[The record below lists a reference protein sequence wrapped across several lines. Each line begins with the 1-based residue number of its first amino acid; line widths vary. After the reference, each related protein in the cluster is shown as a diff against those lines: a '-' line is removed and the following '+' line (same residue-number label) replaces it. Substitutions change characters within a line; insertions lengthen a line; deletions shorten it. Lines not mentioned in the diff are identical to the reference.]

1 MDSPSGR
8 TLQLLGVVTAV
19 LLVALL
25 FYPGTF
31 SSPYADRNAGDYSHA
46 LASEWER
53 EGEIP
58 VYQYGELSPPARD
71 LFDRTRSAGGS
82 YRPDVCQGFMPV
94 CDGYYEDEL
103 PDEFAHGSDLSPAES
118 HVIIDDGPE
127 RYVLET
133 GQSGHA
139 DGLVSPSGVI
149 SFITLVPFAIFLVFV
164 VGAARIHRTPTA
176 DRALGASVAGG
187 VTLGVLSLA
196 APYLEMYGV
205 VTAQRL
211 GRWIIAVL
219 YAGFVELSFLR
230 EVVIDLL

>member
-1 MDSPSGR
+1 MASPTGR
-8 TLQLLGVVTAV
+8 TLQILGVVTAV
-19 LLVALL
+19 LLVVLL
-25 FYPGTF
+25 FHPGTF
-31 SSPYADRNAGDYSHA
+31 SSPYADADQFSHT
-46 LASEWER
+46 LVSEWEG

-58 VYQYGELSPPARD
+58 VYRYDELSPAAQD

-82 YRPDVCQGFMPV
+82 YSPDVCRDFMLV
-94 CDGYYEDEL
+94 CDGYDEDDL
-103 PDEFAHGSDLSPAES
+103 PDEFSYGSYLSPSES
-118 HVIIDDGPE
+118 HVIVEDGDE
-127 RYVLET
+127 SYVLKT
-133 GQSGHA
+133 GQGA
-139 DGLVSPSGVI
+139 VSALSLDLGGVV
-149 SFITLVPFAIFLVFV
+149 SFVTLVPFAIFLVFV

-211 GRWIIAVL
+211 GRWMIAVL